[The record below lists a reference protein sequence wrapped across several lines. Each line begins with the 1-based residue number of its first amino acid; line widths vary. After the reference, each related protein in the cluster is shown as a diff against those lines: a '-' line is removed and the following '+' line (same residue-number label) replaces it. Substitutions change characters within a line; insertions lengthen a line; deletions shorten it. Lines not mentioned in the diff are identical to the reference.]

1 MVLNF
6 KRTLTRDLTHFDNV
20 LGQWAS
26 VALGYSLAI
35 ASIGSVA
42 IPWEDSAAH
51 KTLRTLLPIAGMV
64 AAVGS
69 TWKVR
74 ELQLMSPYYQDR
86 AIARRDIGA
95 TTTAI
100 QAMPYLQ
107 PPEQQQPALM
117 PTNGGD
123 GYLMPFNVS
132 EFLDEV
138 TGAAILGNSGSGKTS
153 LAQYIAGHLPQ
164 SQVLILDPD
173 ADPTDEF
180 YPWGELTVIN
190 DYDQI
195 IEQMGKLLDLLEQRD
210 KTPLVVI
217 CDEFPAVRAYAKQI
231 GSDIPDRFILQYG
244 SRGRKRNKF
253 PIFLSQSG
261 NVKSLGLEGQ
271 GDFLENFA
279 LIRLQKIAR
288 KYLKNHPDR
297 TIHELSKA
305 IAYPMLIGDD
315 EIVIHPTHGQYQ
327 QARKNLPPQNLKPLI
342 SLPITIPLVE
352 GIPVSFQQELIDTPP
367 DTDTNQTQWLEHL
380 YSLDFHPVDT
390 QIQGHNQASN
400 TCPECGSTDT
410 KGNGYYKGKP
420 RRRCKSCGKSWVME

>member
-1 MVLNF
+1 MLFN
-6 KRTLTRDLTHFDNV
+6 KPLTEHDETWRD
-20 LGQWAS
+20 WAV
-26 VALGYSLAI
+26 VACLWLYSLGCLSGNALDFARFKYLRWALSGMSAI
-35 ASIGSVA
+35 SAGLGVA
-42 IPWEDSAAH
+42 
-51 KTLRTLLPIAGMV
+51 
-64 AAVGS
+64 
-69 TWKVR
+69 KVR
-74 ELQLMSPYYQDR
+74 QIDVRSPYVAQREVMRGDLFLE
-86 AIARRDIGA
+86 
-95 TTTAI
+95 T
-100 QAMPYLQ
+100 QAMQLQ
-107 PPEQQQPALM
+107 SFQPQTQLPALM
-117 PTNGGD
+117 PANSSD
-123 GYLMPFNVS
+123 GSYLVPFNIA

-138 TGAAILGNSGSGKTS
+138 TGVAILGNSGSGKTS
-153 LAQYIAGHLPQ
+153 LAQYIAGHLPP

-173 ADPTDEF
+173 ADHDDEF

-190 DYDQI
+190 DYEQI
-195 IEQMGKLLDLLEQRD
+195 IKQMGKLLDLLEQRD

-244 SRGRKRNKF
+244 SRGRKRKKF

-261 NVKSLGLEGQ
+261 NVKSLGLDGQ

-305 IAYPMLIGDD
+305 IAYPMLIGD
-315 EIVIHPTHGQYQ
+315 EIVVHPTHGGYN

-342 SLPITIPLVE
+342 SLPITIPLV
-352 GIPVSFQQELIDTPP
+352 GDDSPILPSTTVDTPP
-367 DTDTNQTQWLEHL
+367 DTDTNPTQWLEHL
-380 YSLDFHPVDT
+380 YRIDFQRVDT
-390 QIQGHNQASN
+390 QTQGHNQALI

-410 KGNGYYKGKP
+410 KGNGYYKGQP